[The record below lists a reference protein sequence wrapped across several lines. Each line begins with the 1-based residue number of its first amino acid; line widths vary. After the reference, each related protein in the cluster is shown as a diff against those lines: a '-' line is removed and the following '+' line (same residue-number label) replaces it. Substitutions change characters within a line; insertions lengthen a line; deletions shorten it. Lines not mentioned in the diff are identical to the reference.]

1 MDGID
6 PAPNNRGLLMK
17 RSIMPL
23 LMIFIVF
30 AACCNKEWL
39 GGWSYR
45 TKIYVTSVHPE
56 TGIFAGKVVFAS
68 NLQGARHA
76 SFVKISSKVARIHDE

>member
-1 MDGID
+1 MFKGCGRNVVFDLELSK
-6 PAPNNRGLLMK
+6 ATRCSNNEK
-17 RSIMPL
+17 
-23 LMIFIVF
+23 
-30 AACCNKEWL
+30 N
-39 GGWSYR
+39 
-45 TKIYVTSVHPE
+45 VTSVHPE